1 MSRVKRRP
9 VSLFYARVFIDM
21 GEDHPLGDASGSVC
35 IVVVLWVE
43 SRAAV
48 RATPVHEP
56 WALAASNFES
66 RWDWVPTERRF
77 VGEMDAGEEHSTWA
91 LALRVWN

>member
-1 MSRVKRRP
+1 
-9 VSLFYARVFIDM
+9 M
-21 GEDHPLGDASGSVC
+21 GEDHPLREGER
-35 IVVVLWVE
+35 VLFALLCCWVE